1 MKKGHIYTAV
11 FMIILSAVLTFA
23 LALAYES
30 FKPAIKGHKELAEQ
44 RAILYAFDLDNGLT
58 DDQVAVVT
66 SDLIAEITLGEKMV
80 PAHVKDDKVVAYAV
94 PFTGSG
100 LWGSILGYLGVT
112 ADLSETTGIVF
123 TSQNETPG
131 LGGRIEEEQFKGQFR
146 GVPIGPDTELKY
158 VKNGGEID
166 AVTGATQTSDAVL
179 RMLNAAL
186 RQDVFGGEVQE

>member
-44 RAILYAFDLDNGLT
+44 RAILYALDLDNGLT

-80 PAHVKDDKVVAYAV
+80 PAHVKDDKVVA
-94 PFTGSG
+94 
-100 LWGSILGYLGVT
+100 
-112 ADLSETTGIVF
+112 
-123 TSQNETPG
+123 
-131 LGGRIEEEQFKGQFR
+131 
-146 GVPIGPDTELKY
+146 
-158 VKNGGEID
+158 
-166 AVTGATQTSDAVL
+166 
-179 RMLNAAL
+179 
-186 RQDVFGGEVQE
+186 